1 MGQGD
6 TTTMHGMETVPM
18 ISTRVNKLDMTEMKM
33 SRWTCSH
40 TLSDHVRTDDIRE
53 ILTVENIIERC
64 MKARLRWIGHG
75 KRREQEYVEEIKTLE
90 IVGPTSW
97 EKKRK
102 TEAEMDGAATRR
114 RGSIGV
120 GGEDILNE
128 HW

>member
-1 MGQGD
+1 
-6 TTTMHGMETVPM
+6 
-18 ISTRVNKLDMTEMKM
+18 
-33 SRWTCSH
+33 
-40 TLSDHVRTDDIRE
+40 
-53 ILTVENIIERC
+53 

-102 TEAEMDGAATRR
+102 TKAEMDGAATRR

-120 GGEDILNE
+120 GGEYILNE